1 MSPHSFCELHF
12 LLGATGVEWPS
23 TASDVVL
30 RCGVC
35 WVLLRDQGN
44 TACCFQGSKC
54 FNWTPFSWMEWYSYV
69 RFYCNYIEGV
79 HGIRPFSPFNSK
91 MSNCRVWSI
100 QTMNILMAGYWMIL
114 DHWSWSI
121 ISTKLYETH
130 NSQISTDSLKL
141 HWIMDPWWSMKHL
154 WILPWMWLWVCN
166 PILWWQDLSSTG
178 GHRRDVESAME
189 IVSWLSVG
197 FLDRLWTNI

>member
-1 MSPHSFCELHF
+1 MSPFAWFPHSFCELHF

-79 HGIRPFSPFNSK
+79 HGICPFSPFNSK

-100 QTMNILMAGYWMIL
+100 QTMSILMAGYWMIL

-121 ISTKLYETH
+121 INMKLITH
-130 NSQISTDSLKL
+130 KSPQTVWNFIES
-141 HWIMDPWWSMKHL
+141 WIHDDPWNIFGSCL
-154 WILPWMWLWVCN
+154 GCGFGSVIQPC
-166 PILWWQDLSSTG
+166 
-178 GHRRDVESAME
+178 RRPSKRCWKCHGDRIMA
-189 IVSWLSVG
+189 VS
-197 FLDRLWTNI
+197 